1 MKKRLSP
8 RRNDVASRIK
18 LTFASNVF
26 PQPGGP
32 ASSIP
37 GGTVSPSASNSSGFC
52 TGALEEV
59 KQMFYK
65 RSRKQFN
72 GYE

>member
-1 MKKRLSP
+1 MACFLVKVDLSGEEE
-8 RRNDVASRIK
+8 VSRIK

-65 RSRKQFN
+65 RS
-72 GYE
+72 